1 MKEYGWKEA
10 GKIEGISH
18 KELISL
24 QMLQYMDWF
33 RMDRKI
39 FEFKRGELLFKLYE
53 NNYSEEPPAYRIPM
67 KSTGS
72 VGIRGIT
79 DENSLIEQR
88 ESFLSEIKGQI
99 LI

>member
-39 FEFKRGELLFKLYE
+39 FEFKRGELLFKRNKA
-53 NNYSEEPPAYRIPM
+53 NNNRDDSNNSKRQNIRH
-67 KSTGS
+67 KSIQHDSG
-72 VGIRGIT
+72 R
-79 DENSLIEQR
+79 
-88 ESFLSEIKGQI
+88 
-99 LI
+99 

>member
-1 MKEYGWKEA
+1 MREYDWKEA
-10 GKIEGISH
+10 SKIEGLSH

-39 FEFKRGELLFKLYE
+39 FEFKRGESLFTLYK
-53 NNYSEEPPAYRIPM
+53 NTYGNEPPAYRIPM

-72 VGIRGIT
+72 VGIRGVI
-79 DENSLIEQR
+79 DENSLKEQR
-88 ESFLSEIKGQI
+88 ESFLSEIKNQD
-99 LI
+99 LK

>member
-39 FEFKRGELLFKLYE
+39 FEFERGTNLFELYK
-53 NNYSEEPPAYRIPM
+53 
-67 KSTGS
+67 K
-72 VGIRGIT
+72 
-79 DENSLIEQR
+79 
-88 ESFLSEIKGQI
+88 
-99 LI
+99 